1 MRYETS
7 ALLVIAV
14 ALLSCNT
21 SDRPAPNA
29 ATPTATPAT
38 TPPTGTS
45 VTVDS
50 VPTAAGELKITPI
63 NHATLMLEWNG
74 KVILVDPTPQ
84 VKTEK
89 TPRAD
94 MILITDIHQDHMSA
108 PSVTALKKD
117 GTVIIAPP
125 AVEQNLGLTNV
136 TVIKNGQNKDMMGI
150 NIEALPMYNLTR
162 GPQPGQLFHDKGRG
176 NGYVLTFGD
185 KRVYISG
192 DTECTPEMK
201 ALKNIDVAFVCMNV
215 PYTMPPSE
223 AAACVK
229 AFQPKIVYPY
239 HYRGSNLDEF
249 KTALADQ
256 KNVDVRI
263 RNWYP

>member
-1 MRYETS
+1 MRSKTMLALFALS
-7 ALLVIAV
+7 AA
-14 ALLSCNT
+14 ACNT
-21 SDRPAPNA
+21 SDRPAPVSA
-29 ATPTATPAT
+29 STTAPVATPASA
-38 TPPTGTS
+38 PTG
-45 VTVDS
+45 TVDS
-50 VPTAAGELKITPI
+50 VPTSSGDLKITPI
-63 NHATLMLEWNG
+63 NHATLMLEWSG
-74 KVILVDPTPQ
+74 KVFIVDPTPQ
-84 VKTEK
+84 ARPDKV
-89 TPRAD
+89 PRAD

-108 PSVTALKKD
+108 PAVTALKKD
-117 GTVIIAPP
+117 ASIIVVPP
-125 AVEQNLGLTNV
+125 AVEQNLGMANV
-136 TVIKNGQNKDMMGI
+136 TVIKNGQSKDLLGI
-150 NIEALPMYNLTR
+150 NIEAVPMYNLTR
-162 GPQPGQLFHDKGRG
+162 GPQPGQFFHDKGRG

-185 KRVYISG
+185 KRVYLSG
-192 DTECTPEMK
+192 DTECIPEMK
-201 ALKNIDVAFVCMNV
+201 ALKNIDVAFVCMNL

>member
-1 MRYETS
+1 MRFETS
-7 ALLVIAV
+7 ALLVLT
-14 ALLSCNT
+14 LLACNN
-21 SDRPAPNA
+21 SDRPNAAAPA
-29 ATPTATPAT
+29 ATPLATPASTPT
-38 TPPTGTS
+38 TPPSG
-45 VTVDS
+45 TVDL
-50 VPTAAGELKITPI
+50 VPTSSGDLKITPI
-63 NHATLMLEWNG
+63 NHATLMLEWSG

-117 GTVIIAPP
+117 STIIIAPP
-125 AVEQNLGLTNV
+125 AVEQNIGLLNV
-136 TVIKNGQNKDMMGI
+136 TVIKNGQSKDVMGI
-150 NIEALPMYNLTR
+150 NVEALPMYNLAR

-192 DTECTPEMK
+192 DTECIPEMK
-201 ALKNIDVAFVCMNV
+201 ALKSIDVAFVCMNL

-256 KNVDVRI
+256 KIDVRI